1 MARAIQ
7 TVRHSGKPA
16 TAVVVKAA
24 APGKKRGPKGG
35 RDKYAIPVA
44 TAKRIFRAWG
54 VERATKGAV
63 AVMSEAARVIMTPVV
78 NDMVSVSRSYARKT
92 VNAEDFNRASAANGV
107 AIH

>member
-1 MARAIQ
+1 MARTIQ
-7 TVRHSGKPA
+7 TVRRSGKP
-16 TAVVVKAA
+16 VVAKAA
-24 APGKKRGPKGG
+24 APGKRGPKGA

-44 TAKRIFRAWG
+44 TAKRILRAWG

-78 NDMVSVSRSYARKT
+78 NDMVSISRSYARKT
-92 VNAEDFNRASAANGV
+92 VNSEDFNRSSAANGV